1 MATITLAQHTARLIT
16 CLAEAVEF
24 AQTTSPG
31 TGHNAGMWQA
41 ASTEAQAALAQE
53 ADLAV
58 MRGTEVRELRQQID
72 DLSTDEAITLLLNN
86 ATYLRLGAERY
97 GPSDMTP
104 AGLPASEMITTW
116 AARFIAPL
124 PAEVRELLLR
134 ADYLTARRAARLGA
148 IETIQETADADL
160 APVMLDLLRRLLDL
174 YDGQRLA
181 PPETFA
187 SYWGEVRELISQA
200 EEVG

>member
-58 MRGTEVRELRQQID
+58 MRGTEVRELRQQLD

-104 AGLPASEMITTW
+104 AGLPASELITTW

-148 IETIQETADADL
+148 IETIQETADA
-160 APVMLDLLRRLLDL
+160 
-174 YDGQRLA
+174 
-181 PPETFA
+181 E
-187 SYWGEVRELISQA
+187 
-200 EEVG
+200 

>member
-1 MATITLAQHTARLIT
+1 MATLTLAQHTKRLID
-16 CLAEAVEF
+16 CLAEASAF

-41 ASTEAQAALAQE
+41 ACSEAQGALAQE

-58 MRGTEVRELRQQID
+58 MRGAEVRELRQQID
-72 DLSTDEAITLLLNN
+72 DLSTGEAITLLPNN
-86 ATYLRLGAERY
+86 ATYLRMAGERY

-104 AGLPASEMITTW
+104 TGLPASELITTW

-148 IETIQETADADL
+148 IETIQEAPDAQQD
-160 APVMLDLLRRLLDL
+160 PD
-174 YDGQRLA
+174 
-181 PPETFA
+181 
-187 SYWGEVRELISQA
+187 
-200 EEVG
+200 